1 MHNYYVKTNNYL
13 NAWFNNP
20 LLKNHTFYLFEHSSM
35 AQLHKAVGPKK
46 NAYLSVILITTIWT
60 KINLY

>member
-1 MHNYYVKTNNYL
+1 MHNYYVKTSNYL

-20 LLKNHTFYLFEHSSM
+20 LLKDHTFDLFEHSSM

-46 NAYLSVILITTIWT
+46 NAYLSVI
-60 KINLY
+60 